1 MWVEITANK
10 EWILDAVKFE
20 ETMKKCRAVGMTG
33 IILSVKDTTGFSL
46 YPSQIAPHYSKYDKT
61 FLPAYDYVKQCFS
74 IIKNL
79 GMKCYAAFDTFAA
92 GNGKNPHPDMPGI
105 KKMVL
110 PVKYMVWMQTENQS
124 YESSQQRIICI
135 QWEVLMILEK
145 FF

>member
-1 MWVEITANK
+1 MLHLTLLRQEMGKTHIR
-10 EWILDAVKFE
+10 I
-20 ETMKKCRAVGMTG
+20 CRE
-33 IILSVKDTTGFSL
+33 L
-46 YPSQIAPHYSKYDKT
+46 
-61 FLPAYDYVKQCFS
+61 
-74 IIKNL
+74 
-79 GMKCYAAFDTFAA
+79 
-92 GNGKNPHPDMPGI
+92 